1 MACDAHLGVLR
12 WAVAS
17 AVAGEPADPAPL
29 RDRDEATLRHVLLST
44 GLTGFTAGLASRH
57 RLRLSETLLAHLAE
71 QAGEIAERQ
80 RRFADLMPRVLGVL
94 AAASVPAIPVKGL
107 ALTEIA
113 WTHPA
118 ERPMADIDLLVPP
131 DRREEAAR
139 AMTAAG
145 FDLDGRGPVEDTF
158 LGWGDGGVGRTDG
171 ESAAHNGK
179 VELHPG
185 WLEYLHGYVIGDGGT
200 LTSRAVDGTFLG
212 APCRRLGF
220 AEIVAHCLGHLSA
233 SVIRRDVRG
242 LNILDVVLGLQAL
255 DDDAKGDLADLIDSI
270 DPRLSA
276 PGLWLIEQV
285 HHGAAVYQGVD
296 AGAAI
301 ARLGKRARDQL
312 MAMDAASVLRDPDSR
327 SVWAWRSAWVTSTA
341 ELARMARQFAVP
353 PAAEMRRRDPDAS
366 VAVLHL
372 RRVARG
378 TRRALRH

>member
-1 MACDAHLGVLR
+1 MPCDAHLGVVR

-17 AVAGEPADPAPL
+17 AVAGEPADPALL
-29 RDRDEATLRHVLLST
+29 RDRDESTIRHVLLST

-57 RLRLSETLLAHLAE
+57 RLRLPESLLAHLAE
-71 QAGEIAERQ
+71 QGGEIAERQ
-80 RRFADLMPRVLGVL
+80 RRFAGLMPRVLDAL

-107 ALTEIA
+107 ALTELA
-113 WTHPA
+113 WPHPT

-131 DRREEAAR
+131 ARRDDAGR
-139 AMTAAG
+139 ALSAAG
-145 FDLDGRGPVEDTF
+145 FALHERSPIEDTF

-185 WLEYLHGYVIGDGGT
+185 WVEYLHGYTIDDGGV
-200 LTSRAVDGTFLG
+200 LTARAVEGTFLG
-212 APCRRLGF
+212 APCRRLGP
-220 AEIVAHCLGHLSA
+220 AEIVVQCLGHLSA

-242 LNILDVVLGLQAL
+242 LNVLDVVLGVRAL
-255 DDDAKGDLADLIDSI
+255 DDDAKADLAGLIDAL

-276 PGLWLIEQV
+276 PGLWLVEQV

-296 AGAAI
+296 AGAAL

-312 MAMDAASVLRDPDSR
+312 TAMDAASVLRDPNSR

-341 ELARMARQFAVP
+341 ERTRMARQFAVP
-353 PAAEMRRRDPDAS
+353 PAAELRRRDPDAS